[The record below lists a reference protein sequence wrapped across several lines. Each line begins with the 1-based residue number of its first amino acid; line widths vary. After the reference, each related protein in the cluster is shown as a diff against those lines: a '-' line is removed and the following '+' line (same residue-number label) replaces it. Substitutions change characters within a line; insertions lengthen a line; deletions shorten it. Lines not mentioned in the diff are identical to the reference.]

1 MAQTMKINP
10 RESYPFKIEVAT
22 SPALTGGE
30 MITYADP
37 EEDGLLLE
45 LQKRNDFEAQRL
57 QRLLAL
63 PDLTRTKNSPVK
75 LVIDKILTVP
85 DLRGFDVV
93 SIPETISPANNFDLF
108 DFPADHPTR
117 RETDSYFLTP
127 GRMLRTQTT
136 SMWMYHLKNPA
147 TIKKLESRGFMG
159 LLSYGKVYRKDE
171 IDRKHFSVFHQID
184 GLYLVKKSQKVLTLE
199 DLQNVLTS
207 IVGAVF
213 GAKAV
218 TRFLPDAFPY
228 TDPSTQ
234 MEVKFG
240 DDWLEIL
247 GAGMARGSTLAKLGI
262 DPAIYGGGAF
272 GFGVERLAMQKM
284 QIPDIRILWSTDPR
298 ITAQF
303 TNIESVYTQVSR
315 YPEIIRDISF
325 IVPKAVV
332 PNRFYEV
339 VRELGGNLVEEVKL
353 IDEYE
358 NEAKLGVGN
367 KSYTFRTIYRSFERT
382 LTNEEVGKIH
392 AAVEEFLRKELGAV
406 IR

>member
-1 MAQTMKINP
+1 MAQIMKDNSA
-10 RESYPFKIEVAT
+10 ENYPFKIEVD
-22 SPALTGGE
+22 SKPALTGGE
-30 MITYADP
+30 LISYSDP
-37 EEDGLLLE
+37 AEQEVLAKLKGRD
-45 LQKRNDFEAQRL
+45 DFEAQRL
-57 QRLLAL
+57 QRILAL

-117 RETDSYFLTP
+117 RPTDSYFLTP
-127 GRMLRTQTT
+127 ERMLRTQTT

-147 TIKKLESRGFMG
+147 TVKKMESRGFMG

-171 IDRKHFSVFHQID
+171 IDRKHFPVFHQID
-184 GLYLVKKSQKVLTLE
+184 GLYLVKKSQKVLTLQ
-199 DLQNVLTS
+199 DLHNVLTS

-213 GAKAV
+213 GQAAV

-240 DDWLEIL
+240 EDWLEIL

-262 DPAIYGGGAF
+262 DPSVYGGWAF

-298 ITAQF
+298 ITGQF
-303 TNIESVYTQVSR
+303 TSIDSVYAQVSR

-325 IVPKAVV
+325 IVPRDVV
-332 PNRFYEV
+332 PNRFYEI
-339 VRELGGNLVEEVKL
+339 VRELGGDLVEEVKL

-358 NEAKLGVGN
+358 NEAKLGPQN

-382 LTNEEVGKIH
+382 LTGEEVSKIH
-392 AAVEEFLRKELGAV
+392 AAVEDFLRRELGAG